1 MSLLRIR
8 NLRNLRTNNLK
19 TLQTRRRMQY
29 KRSVEVM
36 YEIKQIV
43 GEDVLTRYGEIKI
56 GIDRAM
62 EHSSGEWTAA
72 EIVGHVIAD
81 PNLFQVW
88 DILRDGTSIA
98 ISTTRVLHYGKFTA
112 LHIIT
117 LGGSEVHSEIP
128 NLINKFENI
137 IKEHESIDALEY
149 TGRRG
154 FVKQLT
160 TVGWVEK
167 YTTMRKSLKESFD
180 V

>member
-1 MSLLRIR
+1 
-8 NLRNLRTNNLK
+8 
-19 TLQTRRRMQY
+19 
-29 KRSVEVM
+29 M
-36 YEIKQIV
+36 YEIKRIV
-43 GEDVLTRYGEIKI
+43 GEDVLTRYNEIKI
-56 GIDRAM
+56 GINKAM
-62 EHSSGEWTAA
+62 EHSSGEWTAV
-72 EIVGHVIAD
+72 EIVEHVIAD

-88 DILRDGTSIA
+88 DILKDGTSIA

-117 LGGSEVHSEIP
+117 LGGSDLYDEIP
-128 NLINKFENI
+128 NLIVQFENT

-167 YTTMRKSLKESFD
+167 YTTMRKSLKENFD

>member
-1 MSLLRIR
+1 
-8 NLRNLRTNNLK
+8 
-19 TLQTRRRMQY
+19 
-29 KRSVEVM
+29 M

-43 GEDVLTRYGEIKI
+43 GEDVLTRYNEIKI
-56 GIDRAM
+56 GINKAM
-62 EHSSGEWTAA
+62 EHSSGEWTAV
-72 EIVGHVIAD
+72 EIVEHVIAD
-81 PNLFQVW
+81 PNLFQEW
-88 DILRDGTSIA
+88 DILKDGTSIA

-117 LGGSEVHSEIP
+117 LGGSDLYDEIP
-128 NLINKFENI
+128 NLIVQFENT

-167 YTTMRKSLKESFD
+167 YTTMRKSLKENFD

>member
-1 MSLLRIR
+1 
-8 NLRNLRTNNLK
+8 
-19 TLQTRRRMQY
+19 
-29 KRSVEVM
+29 M
-36 YEIKQIV
+36 YEIKRIV
-43 GEDVLTRYGEIKI
+43 GEDVLTRYNEIKI
-56 GIDRAM
+56 GINKAM
-62 EHSSGEWTAA
+62 EHSSGEWTAV
-72 EIVGHVIAD
+72 EIVEHVIED

-88 DILRDGTSIA
+88 DILKDGTSIA

-117 LGGSEVHSEIP
+117 LGGSDLYDEIP
-128 NLINKFENI
+128 NLIVQFENT

-167 YTTMRKSLKESFD
+167 YTTMRKSLKENFD

>member
-1 MSLLRIR
+1 
-8 NLRNLRTNNLK
+8 
-19 TLQTRRRMQY
+19 
-29 KRSVEVM
+29 M

-43 GEDVLTRYGEIKI
+43 GEDVLTRYEEIKI
-56 GIDRAM
+56 GIEKALD
-62 EHSSGEWTAA
+62 HSSGEWTAA
-72 EIVGHVIAD
+72 EIIRHVIVD
-81 PNLFQVW
+81 PHIFQVW
-88 DILRDGTSIA
+88 EVLKDNKTIA
-98 ISTTRVLHYGKFTA
+98 FATTRVLQYDHFQS

-117 LGGSEVHSEIP
+117 LGGSDIYKEIP
-128 NLINKFENI
+128 SLIKQFENV
-137 IKEHESIDALEY
+137 IKKHESIDALEY

>member
-1 MSLLRIR
+1 
-8 NLRNLRTNNLK
+8 
-19 TLQTRRRMQY
+19 
-29 KRSVEVM
+29 M

-43 GEDVLTRYGEIKI
+43 GEDVLTRYNEIKI
-56 GIDRAM
+56 GINKAM
-62 EHSSGEWTAA
+62 EHSSGEWTAV
-72 EIVGHVIAD
+72 EIVEHVIED

-88 DILRDGTSIA
+88 DILKDGTSIA

-117 LGGSEVHSEIP
+117 LGGSDLYDEIP
-128 NLINKFENI
+128 NLIVQFENT

-167 YTTMRKSLKESFD
+167 YTTMRKSLKENFD